1 MFLIKN
7 VKLVLQF
14 FLVSIWSQIFEKLMQ
29 FGLLLK
35 FLETGR

>member
-1 MFLIKN
+1 
-7 VKLVLQF
+7 
-14 FLVSIWSQIFEKLMQ
+14 MQ